1 MPDRSIQGEQKAS
14 WHFRSVRCPS
24 VSLGRYDEAIT
35 QMSYAIELDPF
46 NHFSRYWLAIIAFFS
61 RQYEFTIKQLEI
73 LSNCDDA
80 IGLSYA
86 QRKRYPEAIASMQK
100 CVTRQVRGQ
109 ALSLGQLAQV
119 YGLAG

>member
-1 MPDRSIQGEQKAS
+1 
-14 WHFRSVRCPS
+14 
-24 VSLGRYDEAIT
+24 
-35 QMSYAIELDPF
+35 MSYAIELDPF

-86 QRKRYPEAIASMQK
+86 QRKRYPKAIASMQK

-119 YGLAG
+119 YGLAGRNVMRKS

>member
-1 MPDRSIQGEQKAS
+1 
-14 WHFRSVRCPS
+14 
-24 VSLGRYDEAIT
+24 
-35 QMSYAIELDPF
+35 MSYAIELDPF

-86 QRKRYPEAIASMQK
+86 QRKRYPEAIASMS
-100 CVTRQVRGQ
+100 VYRQVRGQ
-109 ALSLGQLAQV
+109 AVALGQLAQV
-119 YGLAG
+119 YGLAGRKRDAQKLINELKERSRHRYVFPSVFANAYIRCR